1 MEIARIIEEK
11 PKEEE
16 NLIEIRMMEE
26 MVLKKKESERMP
38 TRMPWDHAIDLRE
51 GESAEVFE
59 ESVEKEIYS
68 NIEITTDIT
77 GSLCTKER

>member
-38 TRMPWDHAIDLRE
+38 TRMP
-51 GESAEVFE
+51 
-59 ESVEKEIYS
+59 
-68 NIEITTDIT
+68 
-77 GSLCTKER
+77 